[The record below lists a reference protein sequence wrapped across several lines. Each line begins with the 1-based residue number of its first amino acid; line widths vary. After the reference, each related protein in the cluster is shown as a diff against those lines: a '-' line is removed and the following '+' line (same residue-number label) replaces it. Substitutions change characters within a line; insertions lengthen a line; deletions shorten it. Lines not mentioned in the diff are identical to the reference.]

1 MKIRKAFVCFLLAGL
16 LSAPLAEIP
25 PGVAEGPQTRV
36 AAGPPPGVSEGLP
49 PGVAAGPSAGV
60 TAGLLEK
67 MSVSPAFAATVVKNG
82 GRAAAAMGNIADYAL
97 SLCAL
102 TPHPEWDSWVRL
114 CYEAYERA
122 PDTRMT
128 LYIRGTERNRAEELI
143 NISHYINNEFGY
155 ARGIYVNVYRL
166 ENGRFAMGFD
176 STAHQTKTRQ
186 DFYYEAETM
195 KSVAASLKGGTETET
210 LQNIFRYVKENY
222 PRADYQ
228 DEEDPRNYYYGWFT
242 GHPLICNGR
251 AKMVSML
258 ARHNGLRGQVV
269 FGFLNGGPHAWAEVY
284 ADGVLWQCDPSMQ
297 EALRESLPGNYAREP
312 GWPALKNQ

>member
-1 MKIRKAFVCFLLAGL
+1 VKIRKAFVCFLLAAL
-16 LSAPLAEIP
+16 
-25 PGVAEGPQTRV
+25 T
-36 AAGPPPGVSEGLP
+36 AGP
-49 PGVAAGPSAGV
+49 
-60 TAGLLEK
+60 LEK
-67 MSVSPAFAATVVKNG
+67 MSASPAFAATVVKNG

-102 TPHPEWDSWVRL
+102 TPHPEWDSYVRL

-195 KSVAASLKGGTETET
+195 
-210 LQNIFRYVKENY
+210 
-222 PRADYQ
+222 
-228 DEEDPRNYYYGWFT
+228 
-242 GHPLICNGR
+242 
-251 AKMVSML
+251 
-258 ARHNGLRGQVV
+258 
-269 FGFLNGGPHAWAEVY
+269 
-284 ADGVLWQCDPSMQ
+284 Q
-297 EALRESLPGNYAREP
+297 EALRESLPGSYAREP